1 MVLFCSLILSAACS
15 LSWNKALREIGGNGG
30 NGNGGNLVG
39 CTDFVTA
46 RKRLLENAPRLLV
59 TNLQL
64 HAHNGLHLV
73 YLAVS
78 LSLPT
83 RCIVYADREDAG
95 LMREARPAGA
105 V

>member
-1 MVLFCSLILSAACS
+1 MRDDGVVLLVDPERDALAV
-15 LSWNKALREIGGNGG
+15 LEEALRASGD
-30 NGNGGNLVG
+30 VVT

-64 HAHNGLHLV
+64 QEYNGLHLV
-73 YLAVS
+73 YLAAS

-95 LMREARPAGA
+95 LMREAR
-105 V
+105 